1 MNTET
6 TIAIV
11 GVIFASS
18 GLWTF
23 VQTVWMTKYKKQTAE
38 DKLLLGLAFNRIIKI
53 ATKHIEKG
61 WIDVDEYH
69 ELNKYLFKPYKDA
82 GGDGT
87 AQKLINEVEK
97 LPMKKG
103 GI

>member
-6 TIAIV
+6 ILTIAGIV
-11 GVIFASS
+11 LASS
-18 GLWTF
+18 GLWKFIETIW
-23 VQTVWMTKYKKQTAE
+23 TTKYHKQTAE
-38 DKLLLGLAFNRIIKI
+38 EKLLLGLAFNRIIEI
-53 ATKHIEKG
+53 SHRYIDKG
-61 WIDVDEYH
+61 WIDVDEYQ
-69 ELNKYLFKPYKDA
+69 ELSKYLFTPYKDA

-87 AQKLINEVEK
+87 AQKLIDEVEK

>member
-6 TIAIV
+6 IITIAGIV
-11 GVIFASS
+11 LASS
-18 GLWTF
+18 GLWKF
-23 VQTVWMTKYKKQTAE
+23 IETVWVNTHHKQTAE
-38 DKLLLGLAFNRIIKI
+38 EKLLLGLAFNRIIKI

-69 ELNKYLFKPYKDA
+69 ELNKYLFKPYKEA
-82 GGDGT
+82 GGNGT
-87 AQKLINEVEK
+87 AQKMIDEVEK